1 MKREH
6 ENRNALA
13 QKAAEQ
19 SSHKDQADG
28 QGEGHPDPF
37 AAGKSTIPPLDET
50 AEPEG
55 QFPPPQGDRGHV
67 S

>member
-1 MKREH
+1 MKQEH
-6 ENRNALA
+6 ENRNELA
-13 QKAAEQ
+13 QKAAEPGN
-19 SSHKDQADG
+19 KDQGDG

-37 AAGKSTIPPLDET
+37 AARKSTIPPLDET